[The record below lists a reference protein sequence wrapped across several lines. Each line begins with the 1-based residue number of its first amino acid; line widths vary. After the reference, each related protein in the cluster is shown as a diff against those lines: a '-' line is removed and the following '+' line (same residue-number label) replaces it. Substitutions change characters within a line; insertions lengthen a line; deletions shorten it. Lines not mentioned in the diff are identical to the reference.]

1 MLLRRHRQ
9 HVNILST
16 FVAFMKPAGNRFKQN
31 TVNELRNENG
41 VVNLIMQNYFLFNIF
56 GITQKDIK

>member
-1 MLLRRHRQ
+1 
-9 HVNILST
+9 
-16 FVAFMKPAGNRFKQN
+16 MKPAGNRFKQN